1 MGQEIRQ
8 ADFKCHGVI
17 SNESDPESVVQPIRG
32 IGFRDGVPYPLSQN
46 RGVEPIERYG
56 GIRGLI
62 ANFVDESFNTLI
74 VVDKDEA
81 FFTFD

>member
-1 MGQEIRQ
+1 
-8 ADFKCHGVI
+8 
-17 SNESDPESVVQPIRG
+17 
-32 IGFRDGVPYPLSQN
+32 LSQN